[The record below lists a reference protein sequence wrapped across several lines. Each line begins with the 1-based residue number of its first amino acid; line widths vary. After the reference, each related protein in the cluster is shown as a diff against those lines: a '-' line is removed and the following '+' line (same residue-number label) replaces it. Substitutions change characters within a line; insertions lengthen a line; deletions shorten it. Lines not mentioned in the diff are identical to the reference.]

1 MRSAPWLWS
10 MCMVCGLGCS
20 QKDPAAKPE
29 PKKDGGPDVE
39 SVAGDYYPMV
49 AGSTLT
55 YRHSGDTSPWDDK
68 TRVSA
73 TKVGGD
79 DAYLTEGAP
88 DPKGETSRNTIIRIG
103 TRILRSHK
111 QEFKA
116 GVAQGKI
123 DYEPGFIR
131 FDAAWVDVDDGFS
144 ENIAYTRIEKT
155 AADSV
160 IAQDAREHT
169 WTVEKRSDSVSVPAG
184 DFDDCLRVRRTRIRG
199 SASANT
205 SDDDD
210 KLFWF
215 CAGIG
220 KVKELSEI
228 SGSDEELVSCDIPGG
243 LCP

>member
-10 MCMVCGLGCS
+10 MCMLCALGCS
-20 QKDPAAKPE
+20 QKDPGAKPE
-29 PKKDGGPDVE
+29 PAKEAGADAE
-39 SVAGDYYPMV
+39 SVADDYYPMV

-55 YRHSGDTSPWDDK
+55 YRHSGDTSPWDDR
-68 TRVSA
+68 TQVSA
-73 TKVGGD
+73 TKVGGE

-116 GVAQGKI
+116 GVAQGTV
-123 DYEPGFIR
+123 DYDPGFIR
-131 FDAAWVDVDDGFS
+131 FDLAWVDAGDGFS
-144 ENIAYTRIEKT
+144 ENLTYKRIDKT
-155 AADSV
+155 AAGSV
-160 IAQDAREHT
+160 ISQDDREHT

-184 DFDDCLRVRRTRIRG
+184 DFNDCLRVRRTRIRG
-199 SASANT
+199 NPANAT
-205 SDDDD
+205 DDDD
-210 KLFWF
+210 KVFWF

-228 SGSDEELVSCDIPGG
+228 SGSNEELVSCDIPGG

>member
-1 MRSAPWLWS
+1 MRSAPWLWLT
-10 MCMVCGLGCS
+10 CMVCGLGCS
-20 QKDPAAKPE
+20 QKDPGAESNAS
-29 PKKDGGPDVE
+29 KDGGSDAD
-39 SVAGDYYPMV
+39 SVADDYYPMV

-68 TRVSA
+68 TQVSA
-73 TKVGGD
+73 TKVGGK

-88 DPKGETSRNTIIRIG
+88 DPKGETGQNTIIRIG

-116 GVAQGKI
+116 GVAQGTV

-144 ENIAYTRIEKT
+144 ENIAYKRIEKT
-155 AADSV
+155 AAGSV
-160 IAQDAREHT
+160 ISEDDREHT
-169 WTVEKRSDSVSVPAG
+169 WTVEKRSDSVTVPAG
-184 DFDDCLRVRRTRIRG
+184 AFKDCLRVRRTRIRG
-199 SASANT
+199 NPANA

-210 KLFWF
+210 KVFWF
-215 CAGIG
+215 CAGVG

-228 SGSDEELVSCDIPGG
+228 GGSDEELVSCDIPGG